1 MKLRSNRVLRRGKLG
16 TENEDLTT
24 MKLRSNRVLKRAKQD
39 IENRDFSDNLS
50 NGENGASEGE
60 IEVCADDEN
69 IEMGMNDGVNV
80 NVDDKGVYLGS
91 EVLDPVKDS
100 VVSSLKL
107 DRQTK
112 RKIADRLDG
121 RVKKGKVEKDED
133 HVSMR
138 VLRSRTMTTI
148 SDGTMVVDGGL
159 REMVL
164 GLKRLDESIQLAGN
178 DGHTMAVDGGLC
190 EKDLDLKRLDESIQ
204 LAGNDRHKRKS
215 TRHVRPPNIYVDENP
230 RPKKKLKRRERP
242 SKFPIERR
250 GRPRK
255 IVPQD
260 VLPKFPIERRGRPR
274 KIVPQDVLPKFPI
287 ERRGRPRKIIPQD
300 VLPKFPIERRGRPR
314 KIVPQD
320 VLPKFPIERRGRP
333 RKIVPQDVQVGP
345 TKLRVSPR
353 QFQGKETRSQRVK
366 DLILKKVR
374 KHRGKPIKREA
385 RTLATHVLKMRTV
398 KLIEIKN
405 GPEIQKK
412 ETIKEGEENGE
423 RLARWEQK
431 QLIREKISDMLLN
444 SGWTIDLR
452 QRPERTNMD
461 VIYVEPNRKRAHWST
476 TKAYAM
482 LKKKIEEG
490 NADDNEISAFYPIP
504 QEEISMLF
512 RQTKKKLGVVKKKNR
527 RQKKKVTKGKIV
539 TNKKKK
545 VFKNA
550 KNGSK
555 KKHGK
560 KITERSKPR
569 LLARGSEKGSQKDNN
584 GGLVTKNR
592 NLLSFMI
599 DSGVIL
605 VGSKVQYGKT
615 RRKIKSYEGTITSD
629 GICCSCC
636 NEVMGISEFVSHSG
650 GNTGQGFD
658 NVYLE
663 SGMCLRKCLV
673 DSWRREEELNSLR
686 FDFVV
691 DVKGDDRNDDACN
704 ICGDGGDLIC
714 CDSCPSTFHQS
725 CLEIQSFPSGDWNCN
740 YCSASEMLSCCL
752 CEDKFHLSCLQ
763 EVVDVNIESDGRSFC
778 GRKCQELYKQLH
790 TYLGVKHEL
799 EDGFSWTLLQRSD
812 IDQDQ
817 DLTLHDAQLKVEQN
831 SKLAVAFSVMDEC
844 FLPIN
849 DRRSG
854 TNIIQNVVYNCS
866 SNFKRLNYSGFVTA
880 VLEKG
885 DELITVASIRVHGYR
900 LAEMPFIGTRQ
911 MYRRQGMC
919 RRLLDA
925 IESCLSSIGVEEL
938 IIPAIPELLQTW
950 TKVFGF
956 MPPEESLKQA
966 MKGTSMI
973 VFPGID
979 MLNKSLLQNQDVN
992 ANSSPSTA
1000 SDENIVECNKKQ
1012 NDENVTQLE
1021 SMSLSYKEHARKDV
1035 IDLEQTREDVII
1047 DNEQSEEPTV
1057 KKPVDAADD
1066 VNDVSG
1072 YEQTTKEVL
1081 MDRCSC
1087 PSVKNDKLVTSKSA
1101 EGLCDLNF
1109 PLSNGGP
1116 CDTDSQVDSEPF
1128 QDGTNEQTSM
1138 DFMTSEVKVKPSPL
1152 TSELV
1157 PKNTFDL
1164 NLQPSGVEIDMNI
1177 LSDDSVQC
1185 ES

>member
-1 MKLRSNRVLRRGKLG
+1 IQKTEENESVRVDCEIDSVHVDCESGSENLDSGTGDNTVDDIGDGIKQTLLYD
-16 TENEDLTT
+16 TENANVLGKGRRERRKKNVGNVKKNGFNQDKIDGELTA
-24 MKLRSNRVLKRAKQD
+24 R
-39 IENRDFSDNLS
+39 
-50 NGENGASEGE
+50 
-60 IEVCADDEN
+60 
-69 IEMGMNDGVNV
+69 
-80 NVDDKGVYLGS
+80 
-91 EVLDPVKDS
+91 
-100 VVSSLKL
+100 SLKL

-148 SDGTMVVDGGL
+148 SDSTMAVDGGLCETVPGLKRLDESIQLAGNDGHTMAVDGGL
-159 REMVL
+159 RETDL

-178 DGHTMAVDGGLC
+178 DGHTMAVDGGLS
-190 EKDLDLKRLDESIQ
+190 EKDLDSKGLDESIQ
-204 LAGNDRHKRKS
+204 LAGNDSHKRKS

-260 VLPKFPIERRGRPR
+260 VLPT
-274 KIVPQDVLPKFPI
+274 
-287 ERRGRPRKIIPQD
+287 
-300 VLPKFPIERRGRPR
+300 FPIERRGRPR

-353 QFQGKETRSQRVK
+353 QFQGKETRSQRAK
-366 DLILKKVR
+366 DLILKKVKKR
-374 KHRGKPIKREA
+374 RGKPIKREA

-398 KLIEIKN
+398 KLMDIKN

-431 QLIREKISDMLLN
+431 QLIREKISDMLLK

-490 NADDNEISAFYPIP
+490 DADDNEISAFYPIP

-512 RQTKKKLGVVKKKNR
+512 RQTKKKLVVVKKKNR
-527 RQKKKVTKGKIV
+527 MQKKKVTKGKIV

-584 GGLVTKNR
+584 GGLVTKIR

-599 DSGVIL
+599 NSGVIL

-636 NEVMGISEFVSHSG
+636 NEVMGISEFVCHSG
-650 GNTGQGFD
+650 GNTSQGFD

-663 SGMCLRKCLV
+663 SGMCLSKCLV

-686 FDFVV
+686 FDVVV

-725 CLEIQSFPSGDWNCN
+725 CLEIQVIMFPF
-740 YCSASEMLSCCL
+740 L
-752 CEDKFHLSCLQ
+752 
-763 EVVDVNIESDGRSFC
+763 
-778 GRKCQELYKQLH
+778 
-790 TYLGVKHEL
+790 
-799 EDGFSWTLLQRSD
+799 
-812 IDQDQ
+812 
-817 DLTLHDAQLKVEQN
+817 DL
-831 SKLAVAFSVMDEC
+831 
-844 FLPIN
+844 
-849 DRRSG
+849 
-854 TNIIQNVVYNCS
+854 
-866 SNFKRLNYSGFVTA
+866 
-880 VLEKG
+880 
-885 DELITVASIRVHGYR
+885 
-900 LAEMPFIGTRQ
+900 
-911 MYRRQGMC
+911 
-919 RRLLDA
+919 
-925 IESCLSSIGVEEL
+925 
-938 IIPAIPELLQTW
+938 
-950 TKVFGF
+950 
-956 MPPEESLKQA
+956 
-966 MKGTSMI
+966 
-973 VFPGID
+973 
-979 MLNKSLLQNQDVN
+979 
-992 ANSSPSTA
+992 
-1000 SDENIVECNKKQ
+1000 
-1012 NDENVTQLE
+1012 
-1021 SMSLSYKEHARKDV
+1021 
-1035 IDLEQTREDVII
+1035 
-1047 DNEQSEEPTV
+1047 
-1057 KKPVDAADD
+1057 
-1066 VNDVSG
+1066 
-1072 YEQTTKEVL
+1072 
-1081 MDRCSC
+1081 
-1087 PSVKNDKLVTSKSA
+1087 
-1101 EGLCDLNF
+1101 
-1109 PLSNGGP
+1109 
-1116 CDTDSQVDSEPF
+1116 
-1128 QDGTNEQTSM
+1128 
-1138 DFMTSEVKVKPSPL
+1138 
-1152 TSELV
+1152 
-1157 PKNTFDL
+1157 
-1164 NLQPSGVEIDMNI
+1164 
-1177 LSDDSVQC
+1177 
-1185 ES
+1185 